1 MADSNAPLHEK
12 LLQQAETLLRQEI
25 AVGKPVVAAWGLM
38 NAGKSF
44 LLNMLTNH
52 IQTECFR
59 TNDIRETAELK
70 EFETNEF
77 IFLDTPG
84 LDANNGDDLIAQQ
97 GAAKADIVLFV
108 HQPQGELEKIEI
120 DFLHKLKES
129 FGQYAEEN
137 IVLVLSKSDVESEEK
152 IEAIKKRML
161 EQCRDDLGFNPRC
174 YAISGS
180 RFHAG
185 MTLKKDGLV
194 RASHL
199 NDLVEKLNQ
208 LRRDSGAVKRERHG
222 IAIDELIEAL
232 KQAELVLREKH
243 LLTTTEVREGFRPFD
258 KAMNDFQ
265 VWMKRNLKKFPAI

>member
-1 MADSNAPLHEK
+1 MADSNALLHEK

-25 AVGKPVVAAWGLM
+25 AGGKPVVAAWGLM

-232 KQAELVLREKH
+232 KQAELALREKH

>member
-1 MADSNAPLHEK
+1 MADSNEPLHEK

-84 LDANNGDDLIAQQ
+84 LDANTGDDLIAQQ

-232 KQAELVLREKH
+232 KQAELALREKH

-265 VWMKRNLKKFPAI
+265 VWMKRNLKQFPAI

>member
-1 MADSNAPLHEK
+1 MVDLHTQLLHKADV
-12 LLQQAETLLRQEI
+12 LLNQRIDT
-25 AVGKPVVAAWGLM
+25 GKPVVAAWGLM
-38 NAGKSF
+38 NAGKSY

-70 EFETNEF
+70 EFETDDF

-84 LDANNGDDLIAQQ
+84 LDANNADDLIAIQ

-120 DFLHKLKES
+120 DFLRQLKSS
-129 FGQYAEEN
+129 FGQYAEKN
-137 IVLVLSKSDVESEEK
+137 IILVLSKSDVESAENIAA
-152 IEAIKKRML
+152 IEKRML

-185 MTLKKDGLV
+185 VTQKQDGLV

-199 NDLVEKLNQ
+199 YDLAQHLDSLNT
-208 LRRDSGAVKRERHG
+208 DVYAVKCERQLV
-222 IAIDELIEAL
+222 AIDEIIEEL
-232 KQAELVLREKH
+232 KQAEDALHAKYLKAKIKVQD
-243 LLTTTEVREGFRPFD
+243 GFQPFD
-258 KAMNDFQ
+258 KAMNDFRA
-265 VWMKRNLKKFPAI
+265 WMAHNLNKFPAV

>member
-1 MADSNAPLHEK
+1 MVDLHTQLLHKADA
-12 LLQQAETLLRQEI
+12 LLEQEI
-25 AVGKPVVAAWGLM
+25 TTGKPVVAAWGLM
-38 NAGKSF
+38 NAGKSY

-70 EFETNEF
+70 EFETDDF

-120 DFLHKLKES
+120 DFLRKLKDS
-129 FGQYAEEN
+129 FGQYADQN
-137 IVLVLSKSDVESEEK
+137 IILILSKSDVETPDK
-152 IEAIKKRML
+152 IEAIEKRML

-185 MTLKKDGLV
+185 VTQKQEGLV

-199 NDLVEKLNQ
+199 YDLAQHLDSLNT
-208 LRRDSGAVKRERHG
+208 DAYAVKRERQLV
-222 IAIDELIEAL
+222 AIDEIIAEF
-232 KQAELVLREKH
+232 KQLENELHAKQLQAKTKIQH
-243 LLTTTEVREGFRPFD
+243 GFQPFD
-258 KAMNDFQ
+258 KAMDDFRS
-265 VWMKRNLKKFPAI
+265 WMHHNLNKFPAV

>member
-12 LLQQAETLLRQEI
+12 LFQQAETLLRQEI
-25 AVGKPVVAAWGLM
+25 AGGKPVVAAWGLM

-232 KQAELVLREKH
+232 KQAELALREKH

>member
-1 MADSNAPLHEK
+1 M
-12 LLQQAETLLRQEI
+12 QQAETLLRQEI

-84 LDANNGDDLIAQQ
+84 LDANTGDDLIAQQ

-232 KQAELVLREKH
+232 KQAELALREKH

>member
-1 MADSNAPLHEK
+1 MADSNEPLHEK

-25 AVGKPVVAAWGLM
+25 SGGKPVVAAWGLM

-84 LDANNGDDLIAQQ
+84 LDANTGDDLIAQQ

-232 KQAELVLREKH
+232 KQAELALREKH

>member
-12 LLQQAETLLRQEI
+12 LFQQAETLLRQEI

-137 IVLVLSKSDVESEEK
+137 IVLVLSKSDVESAEK

-161 EQCRDDLGFNPRC
+161 EQCRDELGFNPRC

-185 MTLKKDGLV
+185 VTLKKDGLV

-232 KQAELVLREKH
+232 KQAELSLREQH

-258 KAMNDFQ
+258 KAMSDFQ
-265 VWMKRNLKKFPAI
+265 VWMKRNLKKFPAV